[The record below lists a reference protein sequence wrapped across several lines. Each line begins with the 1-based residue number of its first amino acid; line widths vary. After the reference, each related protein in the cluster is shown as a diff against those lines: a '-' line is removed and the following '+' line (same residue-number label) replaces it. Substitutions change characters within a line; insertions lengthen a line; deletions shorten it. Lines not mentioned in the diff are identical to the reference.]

1 MATIL
6 QTPFFIE
13 IILPFLLVFAV
24 VFAILQKSEVLG
36 KGKKQV
42 DSIVALVVGL
52 VVISFGKAIGIIIGL
67 TTFLAVSIV
76 VILVFMIL
84 VGAFFKQGTFEI
96 KGKTQIALGVLAFL
110 AVAIAVLYYTGAW
123 NYLYGTLFYG
133 NSALGTNILFI
144 VLIVIAIGVVVW
156 GGGSGKPSGSEGK
169 GN

>member
-110 AVAIAVLYYTGAW
+110 AVAIA
-123 NYLYGTLFYG
+123 
-133 NSALGTNILFI
+133 
-144 VLIVIAIGVVVW
+144 
-156 GGGSGKPSGSEGK
+156 
-169 GN
+169 